1 MRALREDGVSPLL
14 WGYWVFVA
22 VGLLGLTLLQQYW
35 GSLII
40 RALIKKFLSKREM
53 MVDSLLKGGVFDNP
67 AVAEAWLGKLI
78 REIRYSSCLV

>member
-22 VGLLGLTLLQQYW
+22 VALLGLTLLQQYW

-40 RALIKKFLSKREM
+40 RALMGGKKEKRKSK
-53 MVDSLLKGGVFDNP
+53 
-67 AVAEAWLGKLI
+67 
-78 REIRYSSCLV
+78 